1 MKRSELKGSA
11 MLLVCAMIWG
21 FAFSAQDIAAE
32 HVATFTV
39 GAVRSVVAA
48 VVLALAVMLFDK
60 TTKNGRFLFSR
71 AKDPLRKSEL
81 IGGIACGTAL
91 AVASA
96 LQQAGLTTSGASKA
110 SFITALYVV
119 LVPVAGAIFF
129 RRRIGWHIWLAVGI
143 ALCGLALITLGND
156 LSLAVG
162 DILLLL
168 CAVCFCGQ
176 ILLIDHFLPGS
187 DGVRLSMIQFATAA
201 VLNTVFALIFE
212 DISFAAI
219 GKAILP
225 LLYLGVMSSGCAY
238 TLQILGQRYCPPT
251 PASILM
257 STESLFGVLGAT
269 IFLSEILS
277 ARQYIGCAV
286 VFVAVIL
293 SQLPSKKGIEK
304 EYEKKPSLEK

>member
-1 MKRSELKGSA
+1 MNRKELKGSA
-11 MLLVCAMIWG
+11 MLLICAMIWG

-32 HVATFTV
+32 HVETFTV
-39 GAVRSVVAA
+39 GAVRSVIAA
-48 VVLALAVMLFDK
+48 VVLALVVILFDK
-60 TTKNGRFLFSR
+60 TTKNGRFLFSKK
-71 AKDPLRKSEL
+71 KDPLRKSEL
-81 IGGIACGTAL
+81 VGGIACGTAL

-96 LQQAGLTTSGASKA
+96 FQQAGLTTSGASKA

-119 LVPVAGAIFF
+119 LVPVAGALFF

-143 ALCGLALITLGND
+143 ALCGLALITLSND

-162 DILLLL
+162 DILLFL

-187 DGVRLSMIQFATAA
+187 DGVRLSMIQFATSAI
-201 VLNTVFALIFE
+201 LNSVFALIFE

-219 GKAILP
+219 GAAILP

-238 TLQILGQRYCPPT
+238 TMQILGQRYCPPT

-293 SQLPSKKGIEK
+293 SQLPSKKK
-304 EYEKKPSLEK
+304 EQ

>member
-1 MKRSELKGSA
+1 MNRTELKGSI
-11 MLLVCAMIWG
+11 MLLICAMIWG
-21 FAFSAQDIAAE
+21 FAFSAQDIAAA
-32 HVATFTV
+32 HVETFTV
-39 GAVRSVVAA
+39 GAVRSLVATA
-48 VVLALAVMLFDK
+48 ALALAVMGFD
-60 TTKNGRFLFSR
+60 TATKNGRFLFSKK
-71 AKDPLRKSEL
+71 KDPLRKSEL
-81 IGGIACGTAL
+81 VGGIACGTAL

-96 LQQAGLTTSGASKA
+96 LQQAGLATSGASKA

-119 LVPVAGAIFF
+119 LVPIAGALLF
-129 RRRIGWHIWLAVGI
+129 RRRIAWHIWLAVGI
-143 ALCGLALITLGND
+143 ALCGLALITLGDD
-156 LSLAVG
+156 LSLAFG

-176 ILLIDHFLPGS
+176 ILLVDHFLPTS
-187 DGVRLSMIQFATAA
+187 DGVRLSMVQFATSA

-219 GKAILP
+219 GEAILP

-238 TLQILGQRYCPPT
+238 TMQILGQRYCKPT

-277 ARQYIGCAV
+277 ARQYVGCAV
-286 VFVAVIL
+286 VFAAVIL
-293 SQLPSKKGIEK
+293 SQLPPRKSTASDAKKQ
-304 EYEKKPSLEK
+304 

>member
-1 MKRSELKGSA
+1 MNRKELKGSA
-11 MLLVCAMIWG
+11 MLLICAMIWG

-32 HVATFTV
+32 HVKTFTV
-39 GAVRSVVAA
+39 GAVRSLIAA
-48 VVLALAVMLFDK
+48 VVLALVVMLFDK
-60 TTKNGRFLFSR
+60 ATKNGRFLFSR
-71 AKDPLRKSEL
+71 KKDPLRKSEL

-96 LQQAGLTTSGASKA
+96 FQQAGLTTSGASKA

-119 LVPVAGAIFF
+119 LVPVAGALFF

-143 ALCGLALITLGND
+143 ALCGLALITLDND
-156 LSLAVG
+156 LSPAVG

-187 DGVRLSMIQFATAA
+187 DGVRLSMIQFATSAI
-201 VLNTVFALIFE
+201 LNTVFALIFE

-219 GKAILP
+219 GAAILP

-238 TLQILGQRYCPPT
+238 TMQILGQRYCPPT

-286 VFVAVIL
+286 VFAAVIL
-293 SQLPSKKGIEK
+293 SQLPARKKE
-304 EYEKKPSLEK
+304 

>member
-1 MKRSELKGSA
+1 MNRTELKGSV
-11 MLLVCAMIWG
+11 MLLICAMIWG

-32 HVATFTV
+32 HVDTFTV
-39 GAVRSVVAA
+39 GAVRSVVATLA
-48 VVLALAVMLFDK
+48 LALAVMGFDK
-60 TTKNGRFLFSR
+60 ATKNGRFLFSKK
-71 AKDPLRKSEL
+71 KDPIRKNEL
-81 IGGIACGTAL
+81 VGGIACGTAL

-119 LVPVAGAIFF
+119 LVPVAGALLF
-129 RRRIGWHIWLAVGI
+129 RRRIAWHIWLAVGI
-143 ALCGLALITLGND
+143 SLCGLALITLGND

-187 DGVRLSMIQFATAA
+187 DGVRLSMVQFATSA
-201 VLNTVFALIFE
+201 VFNTVFALILE
-212 DISFAAI
+212 DVSFAAI
-219 GKAILP
+219 GAAILP

-238 TLQILGQRYCPPT
+238 TMQILGQRYCKPT

-286 VFVAVIL
+286 VFAAVIL
-293 SQLPSKKGIEK
+293 SQLPSK
-304 EYEKKPSLEK
+304 EKK

>member
-1 MKRSELKGSA
+1 MNKTELKGSA

-21 FAFSAQDIAAE
+21 FAFSAQDVAAE
-32 HVATFTV
+32 HVDTFTV
-39 GAVRSVVAA
+39 GAVRSIIAA
-48 VVLALAVMLFDK
+48 LVLSLAVMGFDK
-60 TTKNGRFLFSR
+60 ATKNGRVLFSKD
-71 AKDPLRKSEL
+71 KDPIRKSEL
-81 IGGIACGTAL
+81 VGGIACGTAL
-91 AVASA
+91 AIASA

-119 LVPVAGAIFF
+119 LVPVAGALLFH
-129 RRRIGWHIWLAVGI
+129 RRIGWHIWLAVLI
-143 ALCGLALITLGND
+143 ALCGLAMITLGND

-176 ILLIDHFLPGS
+176 ILLIDHFLPSS
-187 DGVRLSMIQFATAA
+187 DGVRLSMVQFATAA
-201 VLNTVFALIFE
+201 VFNTVLALIFE

-219 GKAILP
+219 GEAILP

-238 TLQILGQRYCPPT
+238 TMQILGQRYCKPT

-286 VFVAVIL
+286 VFLAVIL
-293 SQLPSKKGIEK
+293 SQLPSKSK
-304 EYEKKPSLEK
+304 E